1 MRDLAAS
8 ELNQSLRAL
17 VSGFFLEISRREL
30 SEFGIELLATL
41 NVLIIKKLTTVGRQI
56 RRRHFTVQLL
66 AQYHL

>member
-1 MRDLAAS
+1 MQDLAAS

-56 RRRHFTVQLL
+56 RRRHFKVQLL
-66 AQYHL
+66 AQYQL